1 MIPYNTICLIPS
13 SKLKKIYIG
22 TDSLNMCI
30 LKLFLNGINS
40 LKSQKVEVT
49 ILTQKLVGDFD
60 DFDELA
66 RLRNNLDK

>member
-1 MIPYNTICLIPS
+1 
-13 SKLKKIYIG
+13 
-22 TDSLNMCI
+22 MCT

-40 LKSQKVEVT
+40 FKSQKVEVT
-49 ILTQKLVGDFD
+49 ILTQKLVGEFD